1 MIIFKKLTYS
11 NFLSVGSNE
20 ISIDFNDVRST
31 LIIGHNGSGKSLML
45 DALSFSLFGKPHR
58 AINKPQ
64 LINSIN
70 AKKCKTEV
78 EFSIGSKDYKIIRG
92 LKPNIFEIYVDGELI
107 NQESHTRDYQKLLE
121 KNILKLNHKSFH
133 QVVVLGS
140 SNFVPFMKL
149 PASHR
154 REVIEDILDI
164 GIFSKMN
171 TLLKEDVS
179 KLKDQL
185 KDTEYN
191 ITLNKEKIRMQNKH
205 IDSLESISED
215 NISKLKEEIKEIDDQ
230 VVVLTESSNEMTETY
245 KAEYQETCKLR
256 DKCELVSKKLS
267 SYENQILN
275 NIKKIKDDSSFYQT
289 NDTCPTCRQDLSED
303 IKKDNIN
310 SNTEK
315 LEKLE
320 GGYSDLKESIKENVD
335 SSDKVRI
342 KLNELFEINNQL
354 STNQMLVKNFEARKK
369 SLEDQHSKAYNND
382 DLVKAKGEL
391 SVMRDE
397 QNSLSVVRDEQ
408 SEEKQLG
415 DIVSEL
421 LKDSGIKT
429 KIIRQY
435 LPLMNQVINKYLN
448 LLEFHVSFELDESFN
463 ETIRSRHRD
472 VFSYSSFSEGEKA
485 RINLALIFAWRHIA
499 SLKNSANTNL
509 LILDEVFDG
518 SLDTS
523 GVESLTKI
531 MNTLNEDTSV
541 FVISHNQEVIDSK
554 FDRKIEFE
562 NRMNFTRIKSIS

>member
-20 ISIDFNDVRST
+20 ITIDFNDVHST

-64 LINSIN
+64 LINSVN
-70 AKKCKTEV
+70 GKKCRTEV
-78 EFSIGSKDYKIIRG
+78 EFSIGSKDYRIVRG
-92 LKPNIFEIYVDGELI
+92 LKPNIFEIYVDGKLI

-121 KNILKLNHKSFH
+121 TNILKLNHKSFH

-171 TLLKEDVS
+171 LSLKEDLA

-185 KDTEYN
+185 RDTDYN
-191 ITLNKEKIRMQNKH
+191 ITLNREKIQMQNKH

-215 NISKLKEEIKEIDDQ
+215 NINKLEDEIKEIDDQ
-230 VVVLTESSNEMTETY
+230 VDVLMESNKDMTSTY
-245 KAEYQETCKLR
+245 QAEYQESCKLR
-256 DKCELVSKKLS
+256 DKYEAVSKKLN

-275 NIKKIKDDSSFYQT
+275 NITKIKSDTSFYED
-289 NDTCPTCRQDLSED
+289 NDTCPTCNQNLPDE
-303 IKKDNIN
+303 IKNENISNN
-310 SNTEK
+310 SDK

-320 GGYSDLKESIKENVD
+320 GGYDDLKKSIKENSE
-335 SSDKVRI
+335 SSDEVRK
-342 KLNELFEINNQL
+342 KLNDLFEINNQL
-354 STNQMLVKNFEARKK
+354 STNQSLVRNFENRKRQ
-369 SLEDQHSKAYNND
+369 LQDQHSKAYNND
-382 DLVKAKGEL
+382 DLLKAKEEL
-391 SVMRDE
+391 AEMRVD
-397 QNSLSVVRDEQ
+397 QNSLSIDRDNQ
-408 SEEKQLG
+408 NEEKQLN
-415 DIVSEL
+415 DVVSEL

-448 LLEFHVSFELDESFN
+448 LLDFYVSFELDESFN
-463 ETIRSRHRD
+463 ETIKSRHRD

-523 GVESLTKI
+523 GVENLGKI
-531 MNTLNEDTSV
+531 MNTLDNNTSV

-562 NRMNFTRIKSIS
+562 NRMNFTRIKSIN

>member
-20 ISIDFNDVRST
+20 ITIDFNDVHST

-64 LINSIN
+64 LINSVN
-70 AKKCKTEV
+70 GKKCRTEV
-78 EFSIGSKDYKIIRG
+78 EFSIGSKDYRIVRG
-92 LKPNIFEIYVDGELI
+92 LKPNIFEIYVDGKLI

-121 KNILKLNHKSFH
+121 TNILKLNHKSFH

-171 TLLKEDVS
+171 LSLKEDLA

-185 KDTEYN
+185 RDTDYN
-191 ITLNKEKIRMQNKH
+191 ITLNREKIQMQNKH

-215 NISKLKEEIKEIDDQ
+215 NINKLKEEIKEIDDQ
-230 VVVLTESSNEMTETY
+230 VDVLMESNKDMTSTY
-245 KAEYQETCKLR
+245 QAEYQESCKLR
-256 DKCELVSKKLS
+256 DKYESVSKKLN

-275 NIKKIKDDSSFYQT
+275 NITKIKSDTSFYED
-289 NDTCPTCRQDLSED
+289 NDTCPTCNQNLPDE
-303 IKKDNIN
+303 IKNENISSN
-310 SNTEK
+310 SCK

-320 GGYSDLKESIKENVD
+320 SGYDDLKKSIKENSE
-335 SSDKVRI
+335 SSDEVRK
-342 KLNELFEINNQL
+342 KLNDLFEINNQL
-354 STNQMLVKNFEARKK
+354 STNQSLIRNFESRKNQ
-369 SLEDQHSKAYNND
+369 LQDQHSKAYNND
-382 DLVKAKGEL
+382 DLLKAKEDL
-391 SVMRDE
+391 AEMRVN
-397 QNSLSVVRDEQ
+397 QNSLSVDRDDQ
-408 SEEKQLG
+408 NEEKQLN
-415 DIVSEL
+415 DVVSEL

-448 LLEFHVSFELDESFN
+448 LLDFYVSFELDESFN
-463 ETIRSRHRD
+463 ETIKSRHRD

-523 GVESLTKI
+523 GVENLSKI
-531 MNTLNEDTSV
+531 MNTLDNSTSV

-562 NRMNFTRIKSIS
+562 NRMNFTRIKSIN

>member
-20 ISIDFNDVRST
+20 ITIDFNDVHST

-64 LINSIN
+64 LINSVN
-70 AKKCKTEV
+70 GKKCRTEV
-78 EFSIGSKDYKIIRG
+78 EFSIGSKDYRIVRG
-92 LKPNIFEIYVDGELI
+92 LKPNIFEIYVDGKLI

-121 KNILKLNHKSFH
+121 TNILKLNHKSFH

-171 TLLKEDVS
+171 LSLKEDLA

-185 KDTEYN
+185 RDTDYN
-191 ITLNKEKIRMQNKH
+191 ITLNREKIQMQNKH

-215 NISKLKEEIKEIDDQ
+215 NINKLEDEIKEIDDQ
-230 VVVLTESSNEMTETY
+230 VDVLMESNKDMTSTY
-245 KAEYQETCKLR
+245 QAEYQESCKLR
-256 DKCELVSKKLS
+256 DKYEAVSKKLN

-275 NIKKIKDDSSFYQT
+275 NINKIKSDTSFYED
-289 NDTCPTCRQDLSED
+289 NDTCPTCNQNLPDE
-303 IKKDNIN
+303 IKNENISSN
-310 SNTEK
+310 SGK

-320 GGYSDLKESIKENVD
+320 GGYDDLKKSIKENSE
-335 SSDKVRI
+335 SSDEVRK
-342 KLNELFEINNQL
+342 KLNNLFEINNQL
-354 STNQMLVKNFEARKK
+354 STNQSLVRNFENRKRQ
-369 SLEDQHSKAYNND
+369 LQDQHSKAYNND
-382 DLVKAKGEL
+382 DLLKAKEDL
-391 SVMRDE
+391 AEMRVN
-397 QNSLSVVRDEQ
+397 QNSLSVDRDDQ
-408 SEEKQLG
+408 NEEKQLN
-415 DIVSEL
+415 DVVSEL

-448 LLEFHVSFELDESFN
+448 LLDFYVSFELDESFN
-463 ETIRSRHRD
+463 ETIKSRHRD

-523 GVESLTKI
+523 GVENLSKI
-531 MNTLNEDTSV
+531 MNTLDNSTSV

-562 NRMNFTRIKSIS
+562 NRMNFTRIKSIN

>member
-20 ISIDFNDVRST
+20 ITIDFNDVHST

-64 LINSIN
+64 LVNSIN
-70 AKKCKTEV
+70 GKKCKTEV
-78 EFSIGSKDYKIIRG
+78 EFSIGSKDYRIVRG
-92 LKPNIFEIYVDGELI
+92 LKPNIFEIYVDGKLI

-121 KNILKLNHKSFH
+121 TNILKLNHKSFH

-171 TLLKEDVS
+171 LSLKEDLA

-185 KDTEYN
+185 RDTDYN
-191 ITLNKEKIRMQNKH
+191 ITLNREKIQMQNKH

-215 NISKLKEEIKEIDDQ
+215 NINNLKEEIEEIDNQ
-230 VVVLTESSNEMTETY
+230 VDVLMESNKEMTSTY
-245 KAEYQETCKLR
+245 QAEYQESCKLR
-256 DKCELVSKKLS
+256 DKYEAVSKKLN

-275 NIKKIKDDSSFYQT
+275 NITKIKSDTSFYED
-289 NDTCPTCRQDLSED
+289 NDTCPTCSQNLPDE
-303 IKKDNIN
+303 IKNENISSN
-310 SNTEK
+310 SDKLTK
-315 LEKLE
+315 LES
-320 GGYSDLKESIKENVD
+320 GYDDLKKSIKENSE
-335 SSDKVRI
+335 SSDEVRK
-342 KLNELFEINNQL
+342 KLNDLFEINNQL
-354 STNQMLVKNFEARKK
+354 STNQSLIRNFESRKNQ
-369 SLEDQHSKAYNND
+369 LQDQHSKAYNND
-382 DLVKAKGEL
+382 DLLRAKEEL
-391 SVMRDE
+391 ADMRAN
-397 QNSLSVVRDEQ
+397 QNSLSIVRDDQ
-408 SEEKQLG
+408 NEEKQLN
-415 DIVSEL
+415 DVVSEL

-448 LLEFHVSFELDESFN
+448 LLDFYVSFELDESFN
-463 ETIRSRHRD
+463 ETIKSRHRD

-523 GVESLTKI
+523 GVENLSKI
-531 MNTLNEDTSV
+531 MNTLDNSTSV

-562 NRMNFTRIKSIS
+562 NRMNFTRIKSIN